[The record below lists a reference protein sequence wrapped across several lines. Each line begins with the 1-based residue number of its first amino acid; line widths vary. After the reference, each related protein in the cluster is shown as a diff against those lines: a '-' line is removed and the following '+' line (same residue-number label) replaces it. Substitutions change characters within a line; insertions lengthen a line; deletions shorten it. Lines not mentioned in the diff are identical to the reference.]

1 MYNIDVVNQD
11 ITNNSIGATIP
22 YEFSLGG
29 QYSGIASC
37 TIPMENQAIYYSA
50 AASLMQ
56 QGSAPGYLK
65 LNDYMDVKIEIY
77 IRGQRM
83 DYFAVP
89 FIMNR
94 ITLFRINAFHQPPNL
109 ITLSPAPRGG

>member
-50 AASLMQ
+50 TASLMQ

-65 LNDYMDVKIEIY
+65 LNDYMDVKLK
-77 IRGQRM
+77 
-83 DYFAVP
+83 
-89 FIMNR
+89 FISVVSAWIILR
-94 ITLFRINAFHQPPNL
+94 CLL
-109 ITLSPAPRGG
+109 